1 MSKKSKKKK
10 RKSFYINDDYDAT
23 LDEEFDDEVDRS
35 IPDMFND
42 GYLDVDEFLEHPAMS
57 LVYDNYQD
65 ATKAQRKAE
74 RERRRRMYQ
83 LTDDKIE
90 DIYDALGGKKQAK
103 VYAETLRAYVDSVND
118 WLILKNTT
126 TTVINRCV
134 DLVYQG
140 TEDLMKGVPWIFSR
154 DNLMDYM
161 ERLSKM

>member
-1 MSKKSKKKK
+1 
-10 RKSFYINDDYDAT
+10 
-23 LDEEFDDEVDRS
+23 
-35 IPDMFND
+35 
-42 GYLDVDEFLEHPAMS
+42 MS

-74 RERRRRMYQ
+74 RERRRRMYR